1 MHRFSFKKGLK
12 FLRGQFSWR
21 IVRRLPDKRIQW
33 ESDDGEI
40 QTTNEA
46 EIMSLLGQGTL
57 AIDLDADVEVDL
69 KRPYVSRDLATYPQA
84 YQDQAAYRM
93 KYVSA
98 VFEQGILWYPKPLQ
112 QLVNAVSADIGDTNP
127 PSHTTLCRWL
137 YRYKKHNSITSLISR
152 RCNGGRKSSLVPEVA
167 AALDEAID
175 TIFLNQQRHPRKEVI
190 ARMKLQLERTGQQH
204 LLPSQATIYRYLSNL
219 EAYDVVEGREGKAAA
234 KQKFRSVLGKQQA
247 SDILERVEIDHT
259 PLNILVYCEHG
270 KRGNGRPWLTA
281 AIDKHSRLVVGYYI
295 SYRTPST
302 YAVLQCLRQAILPKD
317 ALLASYPD
325 ITTPWPARGIPAVVV
340 CDNGMELH
348 SHSFSQVCLELGVQ
362 IQFCP
367 AKKPQ
372 YKGSIE
378 RFLKTI
384 NHDLI
389 HQLPGTVFSNP
400 DERGDYPSEKLSCI
414 SFETL
419 NHQILKWI
427 VEVYNATP
435 HRGIGGTT
443 PLAQWQKGEERAVL
457 EHPAEPAQLDVIL
470 GQPANRRVFHYGV
483 EVNSLYY
490 NNDELQSL
498 RRHHGEALHVDLK
511 FYEDDIGFIH
521 VFNPEMGAY
530 FRVDAIDQDY
540 AQGTTLQM
548 HEIVKESAR
557 HNSKDS
563 QATLRLLQK
572 REELQKIVD
581 EALKAKKMAN
591 RKKAAVFKGIN
602 TSGSTLRNSEKKP
615 KKTAPTIQNKTIA
628 LPKLVI
634 RSRNH
639 RDDRRDHNE

>member
-1 MHRFSFKKGLK
+1 M
-12 FLRGQFSWR
+12 Q
-21 IVRRLPDKRIQW
+21 

-46 EIMSLLGQGTL
+46 EIMSLLRQGTL
-57 AIDLDADVEVDL
+57 AIDLDAEAEVNL

-93 KYVSA
+93 KYVS
-98 VFEQGILWYPKPLQ
+98 VVLEQDISWYPTTLRPLIK
-112 QLVNAVSADIGDTNP
+112 AVSADICDANP

-137 YRYKKHNSITSLISR
+137 YRYKKHGSITSLISGKR
-152 RCNGGRKSSLVPEVA
+152 NGGRKSSLVPEVA

-190 ARMKLQLERTGQQH
+190 ARMTLQLERTGQLH
-204 LLPSQATIYRYLSNL
+204 LLPSRATIYRYLSKL
-219 EAYDVVEGREGKAAA
+219 EAYDVVAGREGKAAA
-234 KQKFRSVLGKQQA
+234 KQKFRSVIGKQQA
-247 SDILERVEIDHT
+247 FDILERVEIDHT

-325 ITTPWPARGIPAVVV
+325 ITTSWPARGIPAVVV

-400 DERGDYPSEKLSCI
+400 EERGDYPSEKLSCI

-419 NHQILKWI
+419 NHQVLKWI
-427 VEVYNATP
+427 VEIYNATP
-435 HRGIGGTT
+435 HRGIGGAT
-443 PLAQWQKGEERAVL
+443 PLVKWQQGEARTVL

-483 EVNSLYY
+483 EVNSIFY
-490 NNDELQSL
+490 NNDELQQL
-498 RRHHGEALHVDLK
+498 PQRHGEALHVDLK

-530 FRVDAIDQDY
+530 FRVDAIDQSY

-548 HEIVKESAR
+548 HDVIKESER
-557 HNSKDS
+557 QENKDR
-563 QATLRLLQK
+563 QTTLRLLQK
-572 REELQKIVD
+572 RDELQNIVD

-602 TSGSTLRNSEKKP
+602 TSGSTLRNSEKKLEN
-615 KKTAPTIQNKTIA
+615 TAPTIQNKTIA

-639 RDDRRDHNE
+639 PGDRRNSNE